1 MSIHLLRS
9 TGCPEWVV
17 DHSLAVRKKA
27 LELAENLPVNRELV
41 EEGALLHDIG
51 RCRTSGVDHAV
62 EGARILREL
71 GYPVE
76 VIRIVERHVGAGIP
90 DDEADALG
98 LPPGN
103 YMPETLEEKIVAHAD
118 NLINGSDE
126 VDIDFVIKKWS
137 DRLGKN
143 HPSIDRLRQ
152 LHEEIMEMSR

>member
-1 MSIHLLRS
+1 M
-9 TGCPEWVV
+9 
-17 DHSLAVRKKA
+17 
-27 LELAENLPVNRELV
+27 
-41 EEGALLHDIG
+41 
-51 RCRTSGVDHAV
+51 
-62 EGARILREL
+62 
-71 GYPVE
+71 E

-90 DDEADALG
+90 DDEADTLG

-152 LHEEIMEMSR
+152 LHEELMEMSR

>member
-9 TGCPEWVV
+9 AGCPEWVME
-17 DHSLAVRKKA
+17 HSLAVRKKA
-27 LELAENLPVNRELV
+27 LELAENLPVNIELV

-51 RCRTSGVDHAV
+51 RCRTSGVEHAV

-90 DDEADALG
+90 GDEADALG

-143 HPSIDRLRQ
+143 HPSIDRLRK
-152 LHEEIMEMSR
+152 LHEELMEMSR